1 MKESDNPPLFWP
13 EVESI
18 GEFRGIWWVAHT
30 KSRNEKALAQ
40 DLIRKDISYFLP
52 MSWSVRRIRKRT
64 VRSLLPLFKGYLF
77 FCGDEDQRVELL
89 RTNRVANVIIVK
101 DQERLLVELMQ
112 IEKALRTGAAL
123 SPHKYIK
130 EGQKCRVIGGPLT
143 DLQGIVVRAPEL
155 KTESCEGMVSTK
167 STLRLVLQVDMLGRR
182 RAWR

>member
-77 FCGDEDQRVELL
+77 FCGDEDQRVELFSPAWMRMTL
-89 RTNRVANVIIVK
+89 FDIRGHLLNVIFN
-101 DQERLLVELMQ
+101 EALVSGDHKIPLDLHIHSTGIYILQCSMHGQTEQIKIMLM
-112 IEKALRTGAAL
+112 K
-123 SPHKYIK
+123 
-130 EGQKCRVIGGPLT
+130 
-143 DLQGIVVRAPEL
+143 
-155 KTESCEGMVSTK
+155 
-167 STLRLVLQVDMLGRR
+167 
-182 RAWR
+182 